1 MLQITN
7 NVVATQSAN
16 ITLSLGASPIMA
28 TGPEEMEDLAH
39 IIGALLV
46 NLGTLTTGTLESM
59 RKAGRFTPLGLM
71 YTIGIINA
79 SGFWANSFRK
89 PLVFDPVG
97 VGASQFRK
105 EAVRGKG

>member
-28 TGPEEMEDLAH
+28 TSPEEMEDLAH

-59 RKAGRFTPLGLM
+59 RKAGRFTPLESSM
-71 YTIGIINA
+71 
-79 SGFWANSFRK
+79 
-89 PLVFDPVG
+89 P
-97 VGASQFRK
+97 
-105 EAVRGKG
+105 